1 MKLKTELE
9 IKELATRYVATFWGV
24 RKFAPVDNT
33 VDDFKAGYTQAQQDL
48 LSSASEGFEEWKAHN
63 LSCHESARIHD
74 LCERSYQA
82 AKLSQAKEIEELKEE
97 IRFLKASNA
106 RLDEARICHLE
117 EKEKLHYQLRRLI
130 EMRMSDKK
138 YITGEI
144 CISCDKPNDA
154 TSVDDKDYYKVHS
167 ACLGSYNLIKDDG
180 EVLRGYES
188 IDEANQDAEELGLKS
203 WKVIKRGH
211 S

>member
-48 LSSASEGFEEWKAHN
+48 LSQAMEGFEEKFGEEPKDGDSWDWANRKVGW
-63 LSCHESARIHD
+63 
-74 LCERSYQA
+74 QA
-82 AKLSQAKEIEELKEE
+82 AKLSSAKEIEELKEE

-130 EMRMSDKK
+130 
-138 YITGEI
+138 
-144 CISCDKPNDA
+144 
-154 TSVDDKDYYKVHS
+154 
-167 ACLGSYNLIKDDG
+167 
-180 EVLRGYES
+180 
-188 IDEANQDAEELGLKS
+188 
-203 WKVIKRGH
+203 
-211 S
+211 